1 MICPNCQT
9 PNAANARFCQ
19 NCGQPLARVC
29 ADCGASNPP
38 DARFCNQCGTP
49 LTEVASAPVTL
60 PPTVDTSGHNG
71 HEPQAGQTESVALR
85 ALAEESRE
93 QRRVVTVLF
102 ADLTSSTE
110 LADGMDPE
118 DVRALLAAFFATM
131 TREIRR
137 HGGTVEKYIGDA
149 VMAVFGLPVAHEDD
163 PVRAVRAA
171 LDMQAALRHFNA
183 ERRAADGNAVEL
195 HMRIGINTGE
205 VAASGGVAEG
215 GDFLI
220 TGDPVNI
227 ASRLQQAASPGSI
240 LVGPR
245 TYRSS
250 SGAARYRALPPAT
263 LRGKSRPVKVW
274 EALGMVDESPVPAQ
288 RPR

>member
-1 MICPNCQT
+1 MKDSH
-9 PNAANARFCQ
+9 
-19 NCGQPLARVC
+19 GDDL
-29 ADCGASNPP
+29 SELP
-38 DARFCNQCGTP
+38 DAQRGQRPVLPELWPAARACLRQLRGDQPTGRALLQPVRDAAHRSVSTP
-49 LTEVASAPVTL
+49 RYRASGRRAN
-60 PPTVDTSGHNG
+60 GHNG
-71 HEPQAGQTESVALR
+71 HAPQAEQTESVALR
-85 ALAEESRE
+85 ALAEESQE

-183 ERRAADGNAVEL
+183 ERRAADGNA
-195 HMRIGINTGE
+195 
-205 VAASGGVAEG
+205 A
-215 GDFLI
+215 
-220 TGDPVNI
+220 
-227 ASRLQQAASPGSI
+227 
-240 LVGPR
+240 
-245 TYRSS
+245 
-250 SGAARYRALPPAT
+250 
-263 LRGKSRPVKVW
+263 
-274 EALGMVDESPVPAQ
+274 
-288 RPR
+288 